1 MQTISIGGSSFPSVL
16 TAVWLTRH
24 RPRSWKVYKG
34 RRVLYQDLIE
44 PQVILLTHP
53 PTHPS
58 TVLFAQAHVHHFH
71 YAFQHPDRCIVRTRS
86 CRLRRRTG
94 LPALP
99 WLPGLPRR
107 HLCHNH
113 FHRGWSADGH
123 CHRHR
128 DGHKDPLHPRGLDA
142 RANDILTTT
151 TTTTTKTD
159 SFTITDTTTTTKTA
173 TSSTTTSTT
182 STRST
187 TSTKTTTFTVDGP
200 TTTVNPRLPGRR

>member
-1 MQTISIGGSSFPSVL
+1 MLFNTQTAALFGLVL
-16 TAVWLTRH
+16 AACVGAQDYPPYPGYPGYPGDTCVTTTFTEDGQPTATATVTEMVTR
-24 RPRSWKVYKG
+24 
-34 RRVLYQDLIE
+34 
-44 PQVILLTHP
+44 T
-53 PTHPS
+53 
-58 TVLFAQAHVHHFH
+58 
-71 YAFQHPDRCIVRTRS
+71 
-86 CRLRRRTG
+86 
-94 LPALP
+94 
-99 WLPGLPRR
+99 
-107 HLCHNH
+107 
-113 FHRGWSADGH
+113 
-123 CHRHR
+123 
-128 DGHKDPLHPRGLDA
+128 PLHPRGLNA